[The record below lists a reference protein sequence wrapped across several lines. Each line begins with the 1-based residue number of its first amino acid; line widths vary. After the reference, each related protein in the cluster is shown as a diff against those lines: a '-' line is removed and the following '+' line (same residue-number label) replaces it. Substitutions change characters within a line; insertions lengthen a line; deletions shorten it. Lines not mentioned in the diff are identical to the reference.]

1 VDVVV
6 EIEQGREFYAGRAW
20 SDAYAALSAAD
31 RDAALP
37 ADDLELL
44 ATAAYM
50 IGREDDYFSA
60 LGRAHQAHLD
70 AGEALHAAR
79 CALWVAMNLAQR
91 GEMGHAGGWLGR
103 ARRLVERE
111 GRECVEQGYLLI
123 PRMFEHEA
131 MGDLGAAIV
140 TAAEAAAIAER
151 FGDADLLALAV
162 HSQGHLLVLA
172 GHVKEG
178 LALLDESMLAVTTG
192 ELSPIVSGIVYC
204 GVIIGCQA
212 AFDLR
217 RAQEWT
223 AALAAWCREQPDMV
237 AFTGRCLV
245 HRTEILGLRG
255 AWMEALEEARRA
267 VERCLEGQNPR
278 AAGQAAY
285 LQGDLHRLRGS
296 FAAAEQ
302 AYREASSHGR
312 EPQPGLALLR
322 LAQGNIEAASA
333 AIQRALGETRD
344 RPGRAAL
351 LPAIVEIA
359 LAAGDVEAARSAC
372 RELEEIA
379 AGYEAGMLDAA
390 VLSAKGAVNLAR
402 GDPEPALVLLRRA
415 SQAWLELD
423 APYECARARV
433 LIAQACLALGD
444 AEAATMEREAARNAF
459 AMLGA
464 APDIASIAAQA
475 RRAGSREP
483 HGLTGREHEVLRL
496 VAAGRTNKSIAAEL
510 VLSERTVE
518 RHVSNIFAKLG
529 VSSRAAATAFAYE
542 HKIL

>member
-1 VDVVV
+1 VDALA
-6 EIEQGREFYAGRAW
+6 EIEQGRELYARRAW
-20 SDAYAALSAAD
+20 SDAYIALSGAE
-31 RDAALP
+31 RETALS

-50 IGREDDYFSA
+50 IGREDDYFGA
-60 LGRAHQAHLD
+60 LGRAHQAHLN

-131 MGDLGAAIV
+131 MGDLSAAIA

-178 LALLDESMLAVTTG
+178 LALLDESMVAVTTG

-223 AALAAWCREQPDMV
+223 GALAAWCREQPDMV

-255 AWMEALEEARRA
+255 AWTEALEEARRA
-267 VERCLEGQNPR
+267 VERCLEGQNRR

-285 LQGDLHRLRGS
+285 LQGNLYRLQGS

-302 AYREASSHGR
+302 AYREASGHGR
-312 EPQPGLALLR
+312 EPCCGWRKGTPRPHPRRFNGRLERPRIARDVPRSCPRPSRSRWPPVTWRRHAAHASNWRRSPPAMRPGCSTRPCCLP
-322 LAQGNIEAASA
+322 
-333 AIQRALGETRD
+333 GEPWTSPEGIPSRHWCCCGAHR
-344 RPGRAAL
+344 RPGRSSMR
-351 LPAIVEIA
+351 PTNA
-359 LAAGDVEAARSAC
+359 LA
-372 RELEEIA
+372 RE
-379 AGYEAGMLDAA
+379 
-390 VLSAKGAVNLAR
+390 S
-402 GDPEPALVLLRRA
+402 
-415 SQAWLELD
+415 
-423 APYECARARV
+423 
-433 LIAQACLALGD
+433 
-444 AEAATMEREAARNAF
+444 
-459 AMLGA
+459 
-464 APDIASIAAQA
+464 
-475 RRAGSREP
+475 
-483 HGLTGREHEVLRL
+483 
-496 VAAGRTNKSIAAEL
+496 
-510 VLSERTVE
+510 
-518 RHVSNIFAKLG
+518 
-529 VSSRAAATAFAYE
+529 
-542 HKIL
+542 